1 MYASNY
7 FENQVLNLMRNQP
20 ASGYSQLYLALFL
33 SNPGDTGT
41 EGTEISY
48 SAYARQPISF
58 SAPAASGSGLTIHR
72 RWAQLNKNERE
83 GEWEHDGIWFE
94 EYFA

>member
-58 SAPAASGSGLTIHR
+58 RLLRLPVPG
-72 RWAQLNKNERE
+72 
-83 GEWEHDGIWFE
+83 
-94 EYFA
+94 